1 MKLKENDT
9 KNNKKYRQSLNV
21 NKLLPKQK
29 DTLKELFNLKT
40 KPKLNT

>member
-21 NKLLPKQK
+21 NKLLPKRK